1 MACPQL
7 SWRHLANI
15 CHVNSVITGWQGGN
29 VNMLRIDL
37 NSDIG
42 EGFGPY
48 RCGDDEAMLSIVSS
62 ANVAC
67 GLHAGDPEIMAR
79 TFSEAARRGV
89 AVGAH
94 PGFPD
99 LWGFGR
105 RRIPF
110 TVGEIE
116 RLVAYQTGAAQ
127 GLAHYAGHRITYVK
141 VHGALS
147 NIAETEAPVA
157 EAIVRAVKAVDPSL
171 MLLVIARSELVVA
184 AERAGI
190 RWAAEVF
197 ADRGYD
203 DDGRLIARGLPG
215 AFVTDPVEAADRALA
230 MVDAGALITAG
241 GLYLETPVSSVCV
254 HGDTA
259 HAVDMARCVRERLE
273 AGGYVIAPFS
283 V

>member
-1 MACPQL
+1 
-7 SWRHLANI
+7 
-15 CHVNSVITGWQGGN
+15 
-29 VNMLRIDL
+29 MLRIDL

-42 EGFGPY
+42 EGFGAY

-105 RRIPF
+105 RRIPY
-110 TVGEIE
+110 TTGEIE

-127 GLAHYAGHRITYVK
+127 ALAQYAGHKISYVK

-147 NIAETEAPVA
+147 NIAEAERPVA

-171 MLLVIARSELVVA
+171 MLLAIARSELVVA
-184 AERAGI
+184 AESAGI
-190 RWAAEVF
+190 RWAAEIF
-197 ADRGYD
+197 ADRGYGE
-203 DDGRLIARGLPG
+203 DGRLIARGLPG
-215 AFVTDPVEAADRALA
+215 AFVTDPLEAAERVLA
-230 MVDAGALITAG
+230 MVSAGALITTG
-241 GLYLETPVSSVCV
+241 GLYLETPISSICV

-259 HAVDMARCVRERLE
+259 HAVDMAKCVRQRLE
-273 AGGYVIAPFS
+273 AAGYVIAPFT